1 MRVHI
6 ISFIRYKKIGNKEY
20 AYEVTSYYDKVKKV
34 PAQKSKYLGQVV
46 NREKKE
52 FFRPGNVKTRHEK
65 LILDFGDSY
74 FLIKFMEKR
83 MKEVYDFMVKNNV
96 LPLVL
101 YRILGKTSMRRA
113 GIWYEGNIARYLATG
128 EMILQRISEVLIK
141 FGDESIIRDFYKIYL
156 TQPEEGISIDT
167 TALPNQID
175 LEMTQWGYSSETM
188 DEEIKLILVMDRKRN
203 RPLYFRH
210 IPGSIMDVSTLSAT
224 NSEMEKLGIKPGLSI
239 MDAGFFSEGNIKS
252 MMEKKID
259 FLMRVPANRVIYHDL
274 VESAADTENPGKAV
288 KYGNRIMF
296 ISSTMT
302 EFANHNVFMHIVLDP
317 ERRGRELR
325 RYMLKHMDDYD
336 PFAVKRKGFMVLMS
350 SQSIER
356 DQLIPLYYTRQFV
369 EKAYSYSKDDLSLL
383 PLRVHGEE
391 ALRGYL
397 FIIFLSLIVYMEVQ
411 KEIGSVEMAFDTLRN
426 LKCKVFDKE
435 IVIQELTKEQ
445 KKLFE
450 KIEVIVPNTMGI

>member
-1 MRVHI
+1 M
-6 ISFIRYKKIGNKEY
+6 SFIRYKKIGNKEY
-20 AYEVTSYYDKVKKV
+20 AYEVTSYYDKAKKT

-46 NREKKE
+46 NRERKE
-52 FFRPGNVKTRHEK
+52 FIRPGNVSMKHEK

-83 MKEVYDFMVKNNV
+83 MKDVYDFTLKNNI
-96 LPLVL
+96 LPLML

-113 GIWYEGNIARYLATG
+113 GIWYEGNIARYLASG
-128 EMILQRISEVLIK
+128 DMISQRISELLVK
-141 FGDESIIRDFYKIYL
+141 FGEEPTLRDFYKMYL

-203 RPLYFRH
+203 RPLYFRY

-239 MDAGFFSEGNIKS
+239 MDAGFFSENNIRS
-252 MMEKKID
+252 MTEKKMD
-259 FLMRVPANRVIYHDL
+259 FLMRVPANRTIYHDL
-274 VESAADTENPGKAV
+274 VESAADIENPGKAV

-296 ISSTMT
+296 ISSSKT
-302 EFANHNVFMHIVLDP
+302 EFADHSVFTHLILDP

-350 SQSIER
+350 SQSVER
-356 DQLIPLYYTRQFV
+356 DELIPLYYTRQFV
-369 EKAYSYSKDDLSLL
+369 EKAYSYSKDNLSLF
-383 PLRVHGEE
+383 PIRVHGEQAVKE
-391 ALRGYL
+391 FL
-397 FIIFLSLIVYMEVQ
+397 FIIFLSQIIYMDVQ
-411 KEIGSVEMAFDTLRN
+411 KENGPAEMAFDTLRN
-426 LKCKVFDKE
+426 LKCEMFDKE
-435 IVIQELTKEQ
+435 IVIRELTWDQ

-450 KIEVIVPNTMGI
+450 KIGVIAPNTLRI

>member
-1 MRVHI
+1 NV
-6 ISFIRYKKIGNKEY
+6 
-20 AYEVTSYYDKVKKV
+20 
-34 PAQKSKYLGQVV
+34 YL
-46 NREKKE
+46 K
-52 FFRPGNVKTRHEK
+52 
-65 LILDFGDSY
+65 
-74 FLIKFMEKR
+74 
-83 MKEVYDFMVKNNV
+83 
-96 LPLVL
+96 
-101 YRILGKTSMRRA
+101 
-113 GIWYEGNIARYLATG
+113 
-128 EMILQRISEVLIK
+128 
-141 FGDESIIRDFYKIYL
+141 
-156 TQPEEGISIDT
+156 QPEDGISIDT

-175 LEMTQWGYSSETM
+175 LDMTQWGYSSETV

-203 RPLYFRH
+203 RPIYFRY

-239 MDAGFFSEGNIKS
+239 MDAGFFSENNIRS
-252 MMEKKID
+252 MTEKKID
-259 FLMRVPANRVIYHDL
+259 FLMRVPANRTLYHDL
-274 VESAADTENPGKAV
+274 IESAAGMDNPEKAV

-296 ISSTMT
+296 ISSSRA
-302 EFANHNVFMHIVLDP
+302 EFAGHTVFTHLVLDP

-336 PFAVKRKGFMVLMS
+336 LFAVKRKGFMVLMS

-356 DQLIPLYYTRQFV
+356 DELIPLYYTRQFV

-391 ALRGYL
+391 TLRGYL

-411 KEIGSVEMAFDTLRN
+411 KEIGSVEMSLDILRN

-435 IVIQELTKEQ
+435 IVIQELTKDQ
-445 KKLFE
+445 KRLFE

>member
-1 MRVHI
+1 MNWLLI
-6 ISFIRYKKIGNKEY
+6 C
-20 AYEVTSYYDKVKKV
+20 
-34 PAQKSKYLGQVV
+34 P
-46 NREKKE
+46 
-52 FFRPGNVKTRHEK
+52 P
-65 LILDFGDSY
+65 LILD
-74 FLIKFMEKR
+74 
-83 MKEVYDFMVKNNV
+83 
-96 LPLVL
+96 
-101 YRILGKTSMRRA
+101 
-113 GIWYEGNIARYLATG
+113 
-128 EMILQRISEVLIK
+128 
-141 FGDESIIRDFYKIYL
+141 
-156 TQPEEGISIDT
+156 
-167 TALPNQID
+167 
-175 LEMTQWGYSSETM
+175 
-188 DEEIKLILVMDRKRN
+188 
-203 RPLYFRH
+203 
-210 IPGSIMDVSTLSAT
+210 TLSAT
-224 NSEMEKLGIKPGLSI
+224 NREMEKLGIKPGLSI

-296 ISSTMT
+296 ISSSKT

-325 RYMLKHMDDYD
+325 RYMLKHMGDYD

-383 PLRVHGEE
+383 PLRVHGED

-435 IVIQELTKEQ
+435 IVIQELTKDQ

>member
-1 MRVHI
+1 
-6 ISFIRYKKIGNKEY
+6 
-20 AYEVTSYYDKVKKV
+20 
-34 PAQKSKYLGQVV
+34 
-46 NREKKE
+46 
-52 FFRPGNVKTRHEK
+52 
-65 LILDFGDSY
+65 
-74 FLIKFMEKR
+74 
-83 MKEVYDFMVKNNV
+83 MV
-96 LPLVL
+96 
-101 YRILGKTSMRRA
+101 
-113 GIWYEGNIARYLATG
+113 WYEDNIARYLSSG
-128 EMILQRISEVLIK
+128 DMISQRISELLVK
-141 FGDESIIRDFYKIYL
+141 FGEESTLRDFYKLYL

-175 LEMTQWGYSSETM
+175 LEMTQWGYSTETM

-203 RPLYFRH
+203 RPLYFRY

-239 MDAGFFSEGNIKS
+239 MDAGFFSESNIRS
-252 MMEKKID
+252 EMERKID
-259 FLMRVPANRVIYHDL
+259 FLMRVPANRTIYHDL
-274 VESAADTENPGKAV
+274 IESAADIENPEKAV

-296 ISSTMT
+296 ISSSQT
-302 EFANHNVFMHIVLDP
+302 EFADHTVFMHLILDP
-317 ERRGRELR
+317 ERRERELR

-350 SQSIER
+350 SQPIER

-383 PLRVHGEE
+383 PLRVHGED

-435 IVIQELTKEQ
+435 IVIQELTKDQ

-450 KIEVIVPNTMGI
+450 KIGVVVPNTMRI